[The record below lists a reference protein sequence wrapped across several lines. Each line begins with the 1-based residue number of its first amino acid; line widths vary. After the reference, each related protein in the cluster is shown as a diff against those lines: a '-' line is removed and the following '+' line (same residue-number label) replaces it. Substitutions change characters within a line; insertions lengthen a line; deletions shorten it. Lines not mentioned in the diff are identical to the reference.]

1 MTIFINIYFLCN
13 SQIHF
18 VDVKDEFRVVYLLKF
33 VKTCAHQD
41 MIMALD
47 RHVLKCYISGCICS
61 VKP

>member
-1 MTIFINIYFLCN
+1 ME
-13 SQIHF
+13 
-18 VDVKDEFRVVYLLKF
+18 VKDELRVVYLLSY

-47 RHVLKCYISGCICS
+47 RHVLKCYISGCNCS